1 MSDCYYCN
9 FSGNSHCSVP
19 EVAQAIQMNGCKPG
33 DRCSNREVYGARRQ
47 PIDDGDVTGCAGLLP
62 EYGWDDATFQHIAAA
77 ECPCG
82 PEAVHTDPDTGAT
95 VFVHRRAN

>member
-19 EVAQAIQMNGCKPG
+19 EVAQAIQMNGGKPG
-33 DRCSNREVYGARRQ
+33 DRCSNREVYGARRH

-62 EYGWDDATFQHIAAA
+62 DNGWD
-77 ECPCG
+77 
-82 PEAVHTDPDTGAT
+82 
-95 VFVHRRAN
+95 